1 MKVFLTYG
9 ILIMNVH
16 IFLSHISLQRPESPL
31 KIRRLAPTVEH
42 FKWAVAIAQTRHIT
56 TGMTVGARPQVA
68 NMFIPY
74 IGTFLLRACQVQLF
88 VHVTPILFVVVK
100 DKTAV

>member
-1 MKVFLTYG
+1 MKVFHIYR
-9 ILIMNVH
+9 ILIMNITH
-16 IFLSHISLQRPESPL
+16 MCISYSLQRPDSPL

-74 IGTFLLRACQVQLF
+74 IGTFLL
-88 VHVTPILFVVVK
+88 
-100 DKTAV
+100 